1 MSKIYA
7 LVDVDTGEVGT
18 VAHLNSALHADGDS
32 LSDEIFVKDI
42 DNESDPDSFIT
53 AKYWTGSA
61 WADKPEKPG
70 EYYKFVRASV
80 SWVVDTDRLWTD
92 IRGIRDEKLFSCDW
106 AVLPDSPL
114 SESDLTT
121 AKTYRTNLRNIPQ
134 TANTATIYSPDD
146 ITWPTTPSFLA

>member
-70 EYYKFVRASV
+70 EYYKIKN
-80 SWVVDTDRLWTD
+80 WVDTFMQ
-92 IRGIRDEKLFSCDW
+92 IPFGIYKFNSK
-106 AVLPDSPL
+106 V
-114 SESDLTT
+114 
-121 AKTYRTNLRNIPQ
+121 
-134 TANTATIYSPDD
+134 
-146 ITWPTTPSFLA
+146 F